1 MKAQHLIMSSAL
13 LLGLQWTAP
22 LVADDFPEK
31 PINIVVPWPAGGAY
45 DLAARL
51 MAEHASQT
59 FSVPLV
65 VQNVTGA
72 AGSTGVRH
80 VADATADGYTVG
92 VMGTH
97 AIAQSFMNPN
107 ATALNDL
114 TPLVFIGP
122 EPAAL
127 AVTDDT
133 DIADISAYLNTLKE
147 APGSIINGNDSPGG
161 FSYIA
166 AAMLE
171 NQFDVELTKIP
182 YQGYAPTVSALL
194 SGEVMSALLPI
205 PLLADQHDAGQLN
218 LLGVA
223 AEQRHPFAPEV
234 PTFKEQGYD
243 FIAEDFFMLYLPGE
257 VTEARRDKLAGMFY
271 ELLQDTSFQDA
282 AHDIGLVIQPK
293 PQDETEHYLQQRAD
307 EVYAILTE
315 SNLVDDSLTR

>member
-1 MKAQHLIMSSAL
+1 MKAPHLIISSTL
-13 LLGLQWTAP
+13 LLSLLWTAP
-22 LVADDFPEK
+22 LLADDFPEK
-31 PINIVVPWPAGGAY
+31 PINIVVPWPTGGAY

-51 MAEHASQT
+51 MAEHASHT

-80 VADATADGYTVG
+80 VADATADGYTIG

-97 AIAQSFMNPN
+97 AIAQSYMNPN
-107 ATALNDL
+107 ATALDDL

-127 AVTDDT
+127 AVTQD
-133 DIADISAYLNTLKE
+133 ADIDDVAAYLDTLNE
-147 APGSIINGNDSPGG
+147 APGSVINGNDSPGG

-166 AAMLE
+166 ATMLE

-205 PLLADQHDAGQLN
+205 PLLADQHAAGQLR

-223 AEQRHPFAPEV
+223 AQERHPFTPEV
-234 PTFKEQGYD
+234 PTFQEQGYD
-243 FIAEDFFMLYLPGE
+243 FIAEDFFMLYLPGDVPE
-257 VTEARRDKLAGMFY
+257 ERRNKLAEMFY
-271 ELLQDTSFQDA
+271 ALLQDASFQEA
-282 AHDIGLVIQPK
+282 ASDIGLMIQPR
-293 PQDETEHYLQQRAD
+293 PQDETARYLEQRAD
-307 EVYAILTE
+307 EVYDILAA
-315 SNLVDDSLTR
+315 SGLVDDSLTR

>member
-1 MKAQHLIMSSAL
+1 MKARRFIISSTL

-22 LVADDFPEK
+22 LIADDFPDK

-51 MAEHASQT
+51 MAEHASDA
-59 FSVPLV
+59 FPVPLV

-80 VADATADGYTVG
+80 VANASADGYTIG

-97 AIAQSFMNPN
+97 AIAQSYMNPN
-107 ATALNDL
+107 ATPLDEL

-127 AVTDDT
+127 AVSNDA
-133 DIADISAYLNTLKE
+133 DIADLAGYLDSLNE
-147 APGSIINGNDSPGG
+147 APGSIVNGNDSPGG

-166 AAMLE
+166 ATMLE
-171 NQFDVELTKIP
+171 SQFDVELTKIP

-205 PLLADQHDAGQLN
+205 PLLADQHAAGQLT

-223 AEQRHPFAPEV
+223 AAERHPFAPDA
-234 PTFKEQGYD
+234 PTFQEQGYD
-243 FIAEDFFMLYLPGE
+243 FIAEDFFMLYLPNGVPE
-257 VTEARRDKLAGMFY
+257 DRRDKLAELFY
-271 ELLQDTSFQDA
+271 ALLQDASFKQA
-282 AHDIGLVIQPK
+282 ASDIGLMIQPK
-293 PQDETEHYLQQRAD
+293 PQGDTERYLEQRSD
-307 EVYAILTE
+307 DVYHILE
-315 SNLVDDSLTR
+315 ASGLVDGSLTR

>member
-1 MKAQHLIMSSAL
+1 MKARHLIMSSTL
-13 LLGLQWTAP
+13 LLSLLWAAP
-22 LVADDFPEK
+22 LLADDFPEK

-80 VADATADGYTVG
+80 VADATPDGYTIG

-97 AIAQSFMNPN
+97 AIAQSYMNPN
-107 ATALNDL
+107 ATALEDL

-127 AVTDDT
+127 AVTLD
-133 DIADISAYLNTLKE
+133 ADIGDVAAYLDTLQE
-147 APGSIINGNDSPGG
+147 APSSIINGNDSPGG

-166 AAMLE
+166 ATMLE

-182 YQGYAPTVSALL
+182 YHGYAPTVSAML

-205 PLLADQHDAGQLN
+205 PLLVDQHDAGQLN
-218 LLGVA
+218 LLAVA
-223 AEQRHPFAPEV
+223 SGQRHPFAPDV
-234 PTFKEQGYD
+234 PTFKE
-243 FIAEDFFMLYLPGE
+243 
-257 VTEARRDKLAGMFY
+257 
-271 ELLQDTSFQDA
+271 
-282 AHDIGLVIQPK
+282 
-293 PQDETEHYLQQRAD
+293 
-307 EVYAILTE
+307 
-315 SNLVDDSLTR
+315 

>member
-1 MKAQHLIMSSAL
+1 MSSVL
-13 LLGLQWTAP
+13 LLSLQWAAP
-22 LVADDFPEK
+22 VLADDFPEK

-257 VTEARRDKLAGMFY
+257 VTEARRNKLA
-271 ELLQDTSFQDA
+271 E
-282 AHDIGLVIQPK
+282 GL
-293 PQDETEHYLQQRAD
+293 DETQCKEGGENRGQ
-307 EVYAILTE
+307 
-315 SNLVDDSLTR
+315 